1 MNQGT
6 TEVLL
11 AMNLSDRMVGT
22 AYLDDEI
29 WPALAKSYATIPV
42 LSETYPDI
50 DTLMSVQPDFL
61 FASYSSAFRLGESL
75 NYTRHIGNCSL
86 SIHALDSDG
95 TNQTDWFCR
104 KELHDFGIQTYL
116 QSPYCETKEHRRPAS
131 MESLFAEIWDI
142 ANIFNAHDQARRL
155 IDSVQDHLEQA
166 REVAAYGKT
175 LNSAPIR
182 VLWLDSWDDETPFV
196 GACCGSVNLILE
208 HAGAVNVF
216 DDLGVED
223 VKSWDSVSWTDV
235 AEQDPDFIV
244 LVDAAWDR
252 ADEKLSKLCQHPITR
267 ELRAVQNRALLSVP
281 FSASTLGVR
290 VGALSYHLA
299 EAFVALARQIPLSH
313 VDFSMVTMNN
323 ANTTSGNEEV
333 VAQSGVR
340 VYTRFPVW
348 NETDLETMCPGT
360 SNVRIGDSPRIKV
373 TENMRSSS
381 STIPSWSIV
390 LMAILGIAFL
400 LVTGGVTLLVVRERK
415 GNPYFTPMRN
425 EKATLG

>member
-29 WPALAKSYATIPV
+29 WPELAESYARIPV

-61 FASYSSAFRLGESL
+61 FASYSSAFRQGEDL
-75 NYTRHIGNCSL
+75 NYTRHIGDCSL
-86 SIHALDSDG
+86 TIHALDSDG
-95 TNQTDWFCR
+95 TNQTDLFCR
-104 KELHDFGIQTYL
+104 KELHNFGIQTYL
-116 QSPYCETKEHRRPAS
+116 QSPYCETTQHRRPAS

-142 ANIFNAHDQARRL
+142 ANIFNAHDEARRL
-155 IDSVQDHLEQA
+155 IDSVEDHLQQA
-166 REVAAYGKT
+166 MEVADFGKT

-182 VLWLDSWDDETPFV
+182 VLWLDGWDDETPFV

-216 DDLGVED
+216 DDLGVQD

-235 AEQDPDFIV
+235 AERDPDLIV
-244 LVDAAWDR
+244 LVDASWDR
-252 ADEKLSKLCQHPITR
+252 ADEKLSKLCQHPLTR
-267 ELRAVQNRALLSVP
+267 KLRAVQNRALLTVP

-290 VGALSYHLA
+290 VGALSYNLA
-299 EAFVALARQIPLSH
+299 EAFVALAREIPLSH
-313 VDFSMVTMNN
+313 VDFSIVTID
-323 ANTTSGNEEV
+323 NTNTSEGV
-333 VAQSGVR
+333 MAQSGVR

-348 NETDLETMCPGT
+348 NETDLESICPGT
-360 SNVRIGDSPRIKV
+360 SSVRIGDSPRVKV

-381 STIPSWSIV
+381 SSQTIPSWSIV
-390 LMAILGIAFL
+390 LMAILGSAFL
-400 LVTGGVTLLVVRERK
+400 LATGGVTLLVIRETK